1 MSNPDSQPFNA
12 ESVMRE
18 QLINQALAE
27 TAGDLTNPN
36 EIATATVNALRLLHA
51 ELASLIGSQA
61 TSALYVRS
69 MQLTRP
75 SFQWLSQAT
84 GAPADALFSSLH
96 VTLSSREPNE
106 ARQAGVGLLRT
117 LADLLVTLI
126 GEQLTHRLLRSAWG
140 RPADDELSG
149 SKRDE

>member
-1 MSNPDSQPFNA
+1 MPNPNSQPSNA
-12 ESVMRE
+12 ASVMRE
-18 QLINQALAE
+18 QIIDHALAE
-27 TAGDLTNPN
+27 TAGELATSN
-36 EIATATVNALRLLHA
+36 EIAKAIVDALRLLHT

-69 MQLTRP
+69 MHLTRP

-84 GAPADALFSSLH
+84 QAPDALFSILH
-96 VTLSSREPNE
+96 GELSSREPTE
-106 ARQAGVGLLRT
+106 ARQAGVALLRT